1 VNVTGYH
8 LRGHANTLSDLDL
21 QHSLGYDFAFKHHQQ
36 QQQDLFHTEQYS
48 HNPSSSPIGSPSIP
62 SRHRAL
68 TESYLMM
75 QSHQHQHQQQHF
87 LRQSMSPHAHLMQ
100 TTNSYGSHFPSSDS
114 LHQLPDHDEQF
125 HHQLS
130 PSHSGL
136 SSHQSPSNNQSL
148 SEAIG
153 TSDNNIL
160 GSWNSFDNER
170 GHVERSVSFGGVG
183 WAPSSLTSPSR
194 RGFSDVGLTDISIP
208 FNSSNHIPVGATTAA
223 AAPSSREAWS
233 SLLDLGMEFHLP
245 PTDAAL
251 SSDSFHDLHSMQ
263 LNDYSESSTFQF
275 EVLVAEPHDGADQ
288 SGSGDRGIQELRL
301 QAREFIPQSHQ
312 QYQTHH
318 SMALP
323 PPPPQSPSQQ
333 WKTTTPS
340 STTASPLPSHFN

>member
-1 VNVTGYH
+1 
-8 LRGHANTLSDLDL
+8 
-21 QHSLGYDFAFKHHQQ
+21 
-36 QQQDLFHTEQYS
+36 
-48 HNPSSSPIGSPSIP
+48 
-62 SRHRAL
+62 
-68 TESYLMM
+68 
-75 QSHQHQHQQQHF
+75 
-87 LRQSMSPHAHLMQ
+87 
-100 TTNSYGSHFPSSDS
+100 
-114 LHQLPDHDEQF
+114 
-125 HHQLS
+125 
-130 PSHSGL
+130 
-136 SSHQSPSNNQSL
+136 
-148 SEAIG
+148 
-153 TSDNNIL
+153 
-160 GSWNSFDNER
+160 
-170 GHVERSVSFGGVG
+170 
-183 WAPSSLTSPSR
+183 
-194 RGFSDVGLTDISIP
+194 LTDISIP

-275 EVLVAEPHDGADQ
+275 EVLVAEPHDGADH